1 MGSNS
6 RGGGSVFY
14 RTFIQPC
21 LHFLSRNDPE
31 IAHEL
36 VIRVLA
42 SLSRKPRLLK
52 MTKRVF
58 RIKPDPRFEQ
68 EVFGLRFAHP
78 VGLAPGFDKNCLALE
93 ALETLGFS
101 FIEGGTI
108 VRENQ
113 PGNPRPRIFSLADD
127 RALINRMGFPSDGI
141 ENVKKYLMDRAPIRI
156 PLGLSIGKSK
166 NTPLARAVDEYVELL
181 DIRYPYADYFAV
193 NVSSPNT
200 PGLRELQ
207 DKKYLDELLYALT
220 KHHAA
225 LVSWRRDARPKPIF
239 VKISPDLTWNAIDE
253 LLEIVVVRGISGFIA
268 VNTTVQRGHLS
279 TGVDEPGGLTG
290 VPLRER
296 AYEVIRYIH
305 RHGPR
310 LPIIGVGGGVNP
322 FDIVT
327 MFKSGASLIQIYTSF
342 VYEGPS
348 IVRNL
353 MRGLGE
359 LMRREGVKHV
369 SEFRR

>member
-1 MGSNS
+1 ML
-6 RGGGSVFY
+6 Y
-14 RTFIQPC
+14 KTFIQPR
-21 LHFLSRNDPE
+21 LHAFSKDDPE

-36 VIRVLA
+36 VIRALA
-42 SLSRKPRLLK
+42 SLSRKPHLLR
-52 MTKRVF
+52 MTKRMF
-58 RIKPDPRFEQ
+58 RVKPDPRFEQ
-68 EVFGLRFAHP
+68 ELFGLRFTHP
-78 VGLAPGFDKNCLALE
+78 VGLAAGFDKNCVALE
-93 ALETLGFS
+93 ALAAFGFS

-113 PGNPRPRIFSLADD
+113 PGHPRPRIFPLTNDQ
-127 RALINRMGFPSDGI
+127 ALINRMGFPSDGV
-141 ENVKKYLMDRAPIRI
+141 ENVKGHLTNRAPIQI

-181 DIRYPYADYFAV
+181 DILYPYADYFVV

-200 PGLRELQ
+200 PRLRELQ
-207 DKKYLDELLYALT
+207 DKKYLKELLLALIERR
-220 KHHAA
+220 AA
-225 LVSWRRDARPKPIF
+225 LVAWRRDARPKPIL
-239 VKISPDLTWNAIDE
+239 VKVSPDLAYGAVDE
-253 LLEIVVVRGISGFIA
+253 LLEIIVALAIAGVIA
-268 VNTTVQRGHLS
+268 VNTTIERGYLLS
-279 TGVDEPGGLTG
+279 GVDEPGGLSG

-305 RHGPR
+305 RHVPS
-310 LPIIGVGGGVNP
+310 LPIIGVGGVFTP

-327 MFKSGASLIQIYTSF
+327 MFKSGALLVQIYTSF

-353 MRGLGE
+353 IRGLGE
-359 LMRREGVKHV
+359 LMEREGVKHV

>member
-1 MGSNS
+1 M
-6 RGGGSVFY
+6 FY
-14 RTFIQPC
+14 GTLVQPR
-21 LHFLSRNDPE
+21 LHAFSKGDPE

-36 VIRVLA
+36 VIRALA
-42 SLSRKPRLLK
+42 SLSRKPYLLQV
-52 MTKRVF
+52 TKRVF

-78 VGLAPGFDKNCLALE
+78 VGLAAGFDKNCVALE
-93 ALETLGFS
+93 ALEALGFS

-113 PGNPRPRIFSLADD
+113 PGNPRPRIFRLVNDQ
-127 RALINRMGFPSDGI
+127 ALINRMGFPSDGV
-141 ENVKKYLMDRAPIRI
+141 EMVKSYLANRAPIQV

-166 NTPLARAVDEYVELL
+166 NTPLARAVEEYVELL
-181 DIRYPYADYFAV
+181 DILYPYADYFVV

-207 DKKYLDELLYALT
+207 DKKYLKELLLALIERRTALT
-220 KHHAA
+220 
-225 LVSWRRDARPKPIF
+225 SWRRDARPKPIL
-239 VKISPDLTWNAIDE
+239 VKVSPDLTCGAIDE
-253 LLEIVVVRGISGFIA
+253 LLDIVVALAIAGVIA
-268 VNTTVQRGHLS
+268 VNTTIERGYLLS
-279 TGVDEPGGLTG
+279 GVDEPGGLSG
-290 VPLRER
+290 APLRER

-305 RHGPR
+305 RRVPN
-310 LPIIGVGGGVNP
+310 LPIIGVGGVFTP
-322 FDIVT
+322 FDIVA
-327 MFKSGASLIQIYTSF
+327 MFKSGASLVQIYTSF

-359 LMRREGVKHV
+359 LMEREGVKHV